1 MITVKDQNL
10 AIDVLE
16 ELSPYEFYK
25 ARNRGTELTS
35 CSPFRSEDSPS
46 FSINLETGQWID
58 FGASGESNGKGNLVT
73 LLSFLRGEPYE
84 QTEQYLIDKYGITYR
99 NLDTIQLNIK
109 LDMNK
114 KDGRTI
120 SLEEYKQYAYRHH
133 YLDGRGISDKVQR
146 AFKIGYDRVNKAV
159 AFPWFDTEGNI
170 VNVKFRSV
178 RSKHF
183 HYADGQPIRN
193 HLYGIHFIKE
203 LLPTR
208 PEPFAY
214 IVESEIDALYLWSNG
229 YPAIAI
235 GGSNITRQQISLIKR
250 SPIRQLI
257 VATDN
262 DDVGFKVK
270 AKIVNELLGYLDL
283 YEIEFPTG
291 KKDVNDL
298 TKDELRLAHDGR
310 RQINPFS
317 SVL

>member
-1 MITVKDQNL
+1 MITVNNQKL
-10 AIDVLE
+10 MVDVLD
-16 ELSPYEFYK
+16 ELSPYEFHK

-35 CSPFRSEDSPS
+35 CSPFRVEDSPS

-58 FGASGESNGKGNLVT
+58 FGASGDSHGKGNLVT
-73 LLSFLRGEPYE
+73 LLSFLRGETFE
-84 QTEQYLIDKYGITYR
+84 QTENYLLNKYGFMHKNVDEIKL
-99 NLDTIQLNIK
+99 NIQLEKPVQERKIIT
-109 LDMNK
+109 LD
-114 KDGRTI
+114 
-120 SLEEYKQYAYRHH
+120 EYEQYAYRHP
-133 YLDGRGISDKVQR
+133 YLEGRGVSERVQS

-170 VNVKFRSV
+170 VNIKFRSV

-203 LLPTR
+203 LLPKR

-229 YPAIAI
+229 LPAIAI
-235 GGSNITRQQISLIKR
+235 GGSNITAQQISLIKR

-257 VATDN
+257 VTTDN
-262 DDVGFKVK
+262 DEVGRKVK
-270 AKIVNELLGYLDL
+270 VKIVKELLGYVDL
-283 YEIEFPTG
+283 FEIDFPDG

-298 TKDELRLAHDGR
+298 TPDELRLVHEGR

-317 SVL
+317 SVI